1 MGRICCY
8 YAPIHFPLKVFYI
21 IKVDILTATH
31 SSSRA
36 FSSLNLH
43 QDLVKNLSTL
53 GYQEMTP
60 IQALSLPEMLAGKDV
75 IAQGQTGSGK
85 TAAFGLALLEK
96 LQVKRFRI
104 QSMVLCPTRELADQ
118 VAKEIRKLARAVHN
132 IKVLTLCGGTPFG
145 PQIGSLEH
153 GAHII
158 VGTPGRIEEHVI
170 KGTLKLDDLNLLILD
185 EADRMLEMGFEAALD
200 NIIERTPLER
210 QTLLF
215 SATFPKQIQVISE
228 SIMTEPVMVKVSNSD
243 DQAKISQQF
252 FHVEND
258 EQRFEALRLILLTNP
273 VESSVIF
280 CNTKK
285 ETQAVCTKLHD
296 DGFSVLALHGDLE
309 QRDRDQTLLRF
320 ANKSAAILVAT
331 DVAARGL
338 DIDAL
343 DLVVNYHI
351 AHDSEVHIHRIG
363 RTGRAGA
370 QGKAISLFSDK
381 ESYKVG
387 LIEDTLEQVI
397 KPELL
402 PSTEVLNN
410 TRTQAKMTTIQI
422 DGGKKQ
428 KVRPGDILGALTAKS
443 TGAEVN
449 GKDVGKI
456 SVLDN
461 KAYVAVNKKV
471 LKIALRK
478 LSTGKMK
485 GRSFKVRHLTL

>member
-1 MGRICCY
+1 LSATTNNGKS
-8 YAPIHFPLKVFYI
+8 PL
-21 IKVDILTATH
+21 
-31 SSSRA
+31 A
-36 FSSLNLH
+36 FSSLDLH
-43 QDLVKNLSTL
+43 QDLLKNLSSL

-60 IQALSLPEMLAGKDV
+60 IQAQSLPEMLNGKDV
-75 IAQGQTGSGK
+75 IAQAKTGSGK

-118 VAKEIRKLARAVHN
+118 VATEIRKLARAVHN

-170 KGTLKLDDLNLLILD
+170 KGTLKLDDLNLLVLD

-215 SATFPKQIQVISE
+215 SATFPKQIQEISE
-228 SIMTEPVMVKVSNSD
+228 SIMTNPVIVKISASE
-243 DQAKISQQF
+243 DQTNISQQF

-258 EQRFEALRLILLTNP
+258 IERFEALRLLLLANP
-273 VESSVIF
+273 VESTVVF

-285 ETQAVCTKLHD
+285 ETQEVCNNLHD

-320 ANKSAAILVAT
+320 ANKSVAILVAT

-338 DIDAL
+338 DIDSL
-343 DLVVNYHI
+343 DVVVNYHI

-397 KPELL
+397 KPALL
-402 PSTEVLNN
+402 PSSDVLNN
-410 TRTQAKMTTIQI
+410 ARAQAKMSTIQI

-428 KVRPGDILGALTAKS
+428 KVRPGDILGALTAKNADAKNG
-443 TGAEVN
+443 GAEIN

-461 KAYVAVNKKV
+461 KSYVAVNKKV
-471 LKIALRK
+471 LKTALRK

-485 GRSFKVRHLTL
+485 GRTYKVRHLAV

>member
-1 MGRICCY
+1 LSASTNNGKGTI
-8 YAPIHFPLKVFYI
+8 
-21 IKVDILTATH
+21 
-31 SSSRA
+31 A
-36 FSSLNLH
+36 FSSLNIH
-43 QDLVKNLSTL
+43 QDLLKNLSSL

-60 IQALSLPEMLAGKDV
+60 IQAQSLPEMLVGKDV
-75 IAQGQTGSGK
+75 IAQAKTGSGK

-96 LQVKRFRI
+96 LKVKRFRI

-170 KGTLKLDDLNLLILD
+170 KGTLKLDDLNLLVLD

-215 SATFPKQIQVISE
+215 SATFPKQIQAISE
-228 SIMTEPVMVKVSNSD
+228 SIMTEPVIVKVSASE
-243 DQAKISQQF
+243 DQSNISQQF

-258 EQRFEALRLILLTNP
+258 EERFEALRLLLLSNP
-273 VESSVIF
+273 VESTAIF

-285 ETQAVCTKLHD
+285 ETQAVCNNLRD

-320 ANKSAAILVAT
+320 SNKSAAILVAT
-331 DVAARGL
+331 DVAAHGL

-351 AHDSEVHIHRIG
+351 THDSEVHIHRIG

-387 LIEDTLEQVI
+387 LIEDALEQTI

-402 PSTEVLNN
+402 PSLDVLNN
-410 TRTQAKMTTIQI
+410 ARAQSRMSTIQI

-428 KVRPGDILGALTAKS
+428 KVRPGDILGALTSKN
-443 TGAEVN
+443 TGAEIT

-456 SVLDN
+456 NVLDN

-478 LSTGKMK
+478 LADGKMK
-485 GRSFKVRHLTL
+485 GRSFKVRHLTV

>member
-1 MGRICCY
+1 LSETTNNGRGS
-8 YAPIHFPLKVFYI
+8 L
-21 IKVDILTATH
+21 
-31 SSSRA
+31 A

-43 QDLVKNLSTL
+43 QDLVKNLSSL

-60 IQALSLPEMLAGKDV
+60 IQAQSIPEMLLGKDV
-75 IAQGQTGSGK
+75 IAQAKTGSGK

-96 LQVKRFRI
+96 LEVKRFRI
-104 QSMVLCPTRELADQ
+104 QSMILCPTRELADQ
-118 VAKEIRKLARAVHN
+118 VAKEIRKLARAIHN

-200 NIIERTPLER
+200 NIIERTPLDR

-215 SATFPKQIQVISE
+215 SATFPKQIQAISE
-228 SIMTEPVMVKVSNSD
+228 SIMTEPVIIKVNSEE
-243 DQAKISQQF
+243 DQTNISQQF
-252 FHVEND
+252 FHVED
-258 EQRFEALRLILLTNP
+258 AVERFEALRLILLDNP
-273 VESSVIF
+273 VESTVIF

-285 ETQAVCTKLHD
+285 ETQLVCNNLHD

-338 DIDAL
+338 DIDSL
-343 DLVVNYHI
+343 DLVVNYNI

-370 QGKAISLFSDK
+370 KGKAVSLFSDK

-387 LIEDTLEQVI
+387 LIEDELEHVI
-397 KPELL
+397 TPGLL
-402 PSTEVLNN
+402 PSSSVLNN
-410 TRTQAKMTTIQI
+410 LRPQAKMATIQI

-428 KVRPGDILGALTAKS
+428 KVRPGDILGALTAKP
-443 TGAEVN
+443 TNGNNGGVDIT

-456 SVLDN
+456 SVLDI

-471 LKIALRK
+471 LKTALKK
-478 LSTGKMK
+478 LSTGKIK
-485 GRSFKVRHLTL
+485 GRIYKVRHLTV

>member
-1 MGRICCY
+1 MSVTTNNGKS
-8 YAPIHFPLKVFYI
+8 PL
-21 IKVDILTATH
+21 
-31 SSSRA
+31 A

-43 QDLVKNLSTL
+43 KDLLKNLTSL

-60 IQALSLPEMLAGKDV
+60 IQAQSLPEMLVGKDV
-75 IAQGQTGSGK
+75 IAQAKTGSGK

-118 VAKEIRKLARAVHN
+118 VATEIRKLARAVHN
-132 IKVLTLCGGTPFG
+132 IKVLALCGGTPFG

-170 KGTLKLDDLNLLILD
+170 KGTLKLDDLNLLVLD

-200 NIIERTPLER
+200 NIIERTPLDR

-215 SATFPKQIQVISE
+215 SATFPKQIQAISE
-228 SIMTEPVMVKVSNSD
+228 SIMTDPVMVQVSASE
-243 DQAKISQQF
+243 DQSNISQQF
-252 FHVEND
+252 YAIEN
-258 EQRFEALRLILLTNP
+258 EIERFEALRLLLLTNP
-273 VESSVIF
+273 VESTVIF

-285 ETQAVCTKLHD
+285 ETQAVCNNLHD

-338 DIDAL
+338 DIDSL

-381 ESYKVG
+381 ERYKVG
-387 LIEDTLEQVI
+387 LIEDTLDQVI
-397 KPELL
+397 KPQLL

-410 TRTQAKMTTIQI
+410 ARTQAKMSTIQI

-428 KVRPGDILGALTAKS
+428 KVRPGDILGALTSKS
-443 TGAEVN
+443 TDPKNGGAEVQ
-449 GKDVGKI
+449 GKEVGKI
-456 SVLDN
+456 NVLDN
-461 KAYVAVNKKV
+461 KSYVAVNKKV
-471 LKIALRK
+471 LKAALKK

-485 GRSFKVRHLTL
+485 GRTYKVRHLTV

>member
-1 MGRICCY
+1 MSVTTNDG
-8 YAPIHFPLKVFYI
+8 KS
-21 IKVDILTATH
+21 T
-31 SSSRA
+31 SA

-43 QDLVKNLSTL
+43 KDLLKNLTSL
-53 GYQEMTP
+53 GYQKMTP
-60 IQALSLPEMLAGKDV
+60 VQAQSLPEMLKGKDV
-75 IAQGQTGSGK
+75 IAQAKTGSGK

-96 LQVKRFRI
+96 LQVKRFRV

-118 VAKEIRKLARAVHN
+118 VATEIRKLARAVHN

-215 SATFPKQIQVISE
+215 SATFPAQIQKISE
-228 SIMTEPVMVKVSNSD
+228 SIMTDPTVIKVTD
-243 DQAKISQQF
+243 TEDTPKISQQF
-252 FHVEND
+252 YAVES
-258 EQRFEALRLILLTNP
+258 EEERFEALRLILLANP
-273 VESSVIF
+273 VESTVVF

-285 ETQAVCTKLHD
+285 ETQAVYQNLQQ

-320 ANKSAAILVAT
+320 ANKSVAILVAT

-338 DIDAL
+338 DIDSL
-343 DLVVNYHI
+343 GLVVNYHI

-370 QGKAISLFSDK
+370 EGKAVSLFSDK
-381 ESYKVG
+381 ERYKVG
-387 LIEDTLEQVI
+387 LIEDSLEQVI
-397 KPELL
+397 TPALL
-402 PSTEVLNN
+402 PSADVLKND
-410 TRTQAKMTTIQI
+410 RPQASMSTIQI

-428 KVRPGDILGALTAKS
+428 KVRPGDILGALTAKGS
-443 TGAEVN
+443 GAEIS

-456 SVLDN
+456 NVQDI

-471 LKIALRK
+471 LKIALKK

-485 GRSFKVRHLTL
+485 GRTYKVRHLTV

>member
-1 MGRICCY
+1 MSESNNNGQT
-8 YAPIHFPLKVFYI
+8 PL
-21 IKVDILTATH
+21 
-31 SSSRA
+31 A
-36 FSSLNLH
+36 FSSLNLNKN
-43 QDLVKNLSTL
+43 LLKNLSSL
-53 GYQEMTP
+53 GYEEMTP
-60 IQALSLPEMLAGKDV
+60 IQAQSLPEMLVGKDV
-75 IAQGQTGSGK
+75 IAQGKTGSGK

-96 LQVKRFRI
+96 LKVKQFRI

-118 VAKEIRKLARAVHN
+118 VAKEIRKLARAIHN

-170 KGTLKLDDLNLLILD
+170 KGTLKLDNLNLLVLD

-228 SIMTEPVMVKVSNSD
+228 SIMTDPVLVKINSND
-243 DQAKISQQF
+243 DQSTISQAF
-252 FHVEND
+252 YKVDND
-258 EQRFEALRLILLTNP
+258 AERFDALRLLLLDNP
-273 VESSVIF
+273 VESTVIF

-285 ETQAVCTKLHD
+285 ETQTVCNKLHD

-338 DIDAL
+338 DIDSL

-370 QGKAISLFSDK
+370 KGKAISLFNDK

-387 LIEDTLEQVI
+387 LIEDELEQVI

-402 PSTEVLNN
+402 PSIDVLNN
-410 TRTQAKMTTIQI
+410 ARLTAKMSTIQI
-422 DGGKKQ
+422 DAGKKQ
-428 KVRPGDILGALTAKS
+428 KVRPGDILGALTAKNS
-443 TGAEVN
+443 GAEII

-456 SVLDN
+456 NVLDN
-461 KAYVAVNKKV
+461 KAYVAVNKKI
-471 LKIALRK
+471 LKLALRK

-485 GRSFKVRHLTL
+485 GRTYKVRHLTL